1 MPQLEVR
8 PARPE
13 DRDAVLAFCAHT
25 WESGDYIEYV
35 WDKWLHAPEGL
46 LLVATSDGQPVGID
60 HLYMLNATDAWLE
73 GLRVDPN
80 YRHQGIAK
88 AMGTALMAEAMRRGA
103 VRVRLMTEATN
114 TASLR
119 LLEQTHMHQVGA
131 FVPFFAAP
139 LSVIPTGDVG
149 VERTQLASRDDLD
162 EIVHYLNAS
171 SIFPGLGGFYYFEFR
186 AYSLTAELLEE
197 KIAAQQVYLLRRWNR
212 LDGLAIAEQREW
224 EHGGK
229 QLSVGYIDGTTIDT
243 ISLIAYDFRRRL
255 PELGLDQVYIYAPDL
270 VMVHDALTGIDY
282 KLDGKVFY
290 TFERG
295 LA

>member
-1 MPQLEVR
+1 MPQIEIR
-8 PARPE
+8 PARAE

-25 WESGDYIEYV
+25 WESGDYITYV
-35 WDKWLHAPEGL
+35 WDRWLHDTQGL
-46 LLVATSDGQPVGID
+46 LLVATSDGHPVGID
-60 HLYMLNATDAWLE
+60 HLQMLNATDAWLE

-88 AMGTALMAEAMRRGA
+88 AMGTALMAEAMRRRA
-103 VRVRLMTEATN
+103 LRVRLISESTN
-114 TASLR
+114 AASLR
-119 LLEQTHMHQVGA
+119 LLEQTHMRQVGA
-131 FVPFFAAP
+131 FVSFFAAP
-139 LSVIPTGDVG
+139 LSVVPPGDVG
-149 VERTQLASRDDLD
+149 VERVQLATADDLD

-171 SIFPGLGGFYYFEFR
+171 SIFPGLGGFYYVEFK
-186 AYSLTAELLEE
+186 AYSMTDEFLEE
-197 KIAAQQVYLLRRWNR
+197 KMAAQQVYLLRRWNR
-212 LDGLAIAEQREW
+212 LDGLAIAERRGW

-229 QLSVGYIDGTTIDT
+229 QLSVGYIDGTTIET

-282 KLDGKVFY
+282 QLDGKVFY

-295 LA
+295 LV

>member
-1 MPQLEVR
+1 MPQLEIR
-8 PARPE
+8 PARAE

-35 WDKWLHAPEGL
+35 WDKWLHDPEGL

-60 HLYMLNATDAWLE
+60 HLQMLNATDAWLE

-88 AMGTALMAEAMRRGA
+88 AMGVALMAEAMRRGA
-103 VRVRLMTEATN
+103 VRVRLMTVSTN

-119 LLEQTHMHQVGA
+119 LLEQTHMRQVGA

-139 LSVIPTGDVG
+139 LSVLSGGDSG
-149 VERTQLASRDDLD
+149 IERTQLATRDELD
-162 EIVHYLNAS
+162 EIMHYLNAS
-171 SIFPGLGGFYYFEFR
+171 SIFPGLGGFYYVDYR

-197 KIAAQQVYLLRRWNR
+197 KLAAQQVHLLRRWNR

-229 QLSVGYIDGTTIDT
+229 QLSVGYIDGSTIDT
-243 ISLIAYDFRRRL
+243 IGLIAYDFRRRL
-255 PELGLDQVYIYAPDL
+255 PELSLDQVYIYAPDL

-282 KLDGKVFY
+282 KLDGNVFY

-295 LA
+295 LV